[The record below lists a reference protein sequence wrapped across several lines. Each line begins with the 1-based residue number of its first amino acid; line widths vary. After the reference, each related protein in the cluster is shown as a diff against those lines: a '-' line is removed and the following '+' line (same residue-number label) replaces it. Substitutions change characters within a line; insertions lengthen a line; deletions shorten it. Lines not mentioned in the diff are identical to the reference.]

1 MGSDDGTEVGTGGR
15 IDGGGTGAGTRGRV
29 TDADTGQPTV
39 AGTQIRKAPWYGEDN
54 VMLDQ

>member
-15 IDGGGTGAGTRGRV
+15 VDGGGTGVGTGGRV
-29 TDADTGQPTV
+29 SDTDTGVP
-39 AGTQIRKAPWYGEDN
+39 AAPAPIRRAPWYGEDN